1 MLIFLFLSLLNFN
14 PDSILV
20 RAGENASEVKKFIL
34 ISQQKGYQNWAQFLL
49 SAMPDVDLVNLKADD
64 FINYFDA
71 LNKNYQRVP
80 WKNIIDTNLF
90 YHYILPHRV
99 SQEPLENFTE
109 IYVDTLYNLIKKTR
123 NMRDAVFKINEWV
136 YTKMV
141 YEPTEYWDQNALTTI
156 KRGIGRC
163 EEMSI
168 LFIKALRTVCIPA
181 RHTYTPWWAHTNSN
195 HAWVEIWVDGKWHS
209 LGGGELTD
217 LDNAWFET
225 PSKRAP
231 IIKSIVYGQLSSE
244 KEIIDKSESNYTII
258 NSTPNYSDVTQ
269 LYVQVKQDNLPI
281 ENASVSINVYNY
293 SSFVPVGLKKT
304 DLNGYVQWYVGKTD
318 LYIYAY
324 KNAQIG
330 YYIWRPSDKPT
341 DTVIIIL
348 SKNEI
353 PDTSFWLYTKR
364 ISSNNYKSKYKP
376 NTKLL
381 NKIREKNL
389 TKINIFD
396 SLSSQKLNNIDTNL
410 SKILQDAHGNAQTLL
425 QFYSNLPTLKKITFI
440 QYCNTLTSKDLVAL
454 DTVGLFKELSAIQ
467 RAVNQYKNKISD
479 SIIRD
484 FLICPRIQY
493 EQLGKWRFSLQS
505 VIDEYHPLLFAP
517 SSVIPI
523 KEKVDSIINWVRTNI
538 KLIKEDDVFG
548 PMMNPQDVYKA
559 KRATKIEQYIFIVG
573 MLRSIGIPSR
583 IKWSEDG
590 FEYWDG
596 DWQEESFDA
605 KIKKQKAWVSIKF
618 EANNLNVTDK
628 TKYYEDYSI
637 TKFHESPTRFEP
649 PIDTFNGHAVITL
662 DNEPPYLITGW
673 RNGFGDT
680 YLRIKRIMP
689 TVDTTYYTI
698 KLDIP
703 VDFKPGDLMVRA
715 YQEFVNLDKVKLSSQ
730 DINIGDV
737 LLIVIDADSEAS
749 KSTINNAWD
758 AINNFS
764 GKVYIFH
771 TSKKRGLQ
779 TWYFNL
785 LDRPNRF
792 GHYVND
798 EIIKSWHIKEL
809 PSVIYLRNGECLF
822 WMEGLNLHLSKIIQ
836 TLQTSDN

>member
-1 MLIFLFLSLLNFN
+1 MSILLLFLLSFNQDSLLM
-14 PDSILV
+14 
-20 RAGENASEVKKFIL
+20 RAGENAIEVKKLIL

-49 SAMPDVDLVNLKADD
+49 SAMPDVDLVNLRADD
-64 FINYFDA
+64 FINYFEA

-99 SQEPLENFTE
+99 SQEPLERFTE
-109 IYVDTLYNLIKKTR
+109 IYAETLYNLIKKR
-123 NMRDAVFKINEWV
+123 KNLLDAIFIINEWV

-141 YEPTEYWDQNALTTI
+141 YAPTEYWDQNALTTI

-195 HAWVEIWVDGKWHS
+195 HAWVEIWVNGKWYS

-217 LDNAWFET
+217 LNHGWFAIPT
-225 PSKRAP
+225 KRTT
-231 IIKSIVYGQLSSE
+231 IIKSIVYGQIASD

-258 NSTPNYSDVTQ
+258 NSTPNYSDIIQ
-269 LYVQVKQDNLPI
+269 LYIKVMENNLPV

-293 SSFVPVGLKKT
+293 SSLVSVGLKKT
-304 DLNGYVQWYVGKTD
+304 DLNGYVQWFVVETD
-318 LYIYAY
+318 LFIYAY

-330 YYIWRPSDKPT
+330 YHIWRPSNKHT
-341 DTVIIIL
+341 DTVVINL

-364 ISSNNYKSKYKP
+364 INSNNYNSKYKP
-376 NTKLL
+376 NIKLL

-396 SLSSQKLNNIDTNL
+396 SIASQKLIKIDTNL

-425 QFYSNLPTLKKITFI
+425 QFYSNLPTLKKIAFI
-440 QYCNTLTSKDLVAL
+440 QYCNTLVSKDLVAL
-454 DTVGLFKELSAIQ
+454 DTIGLLQEFTAVQ

-484 FLICPRIQY
+484 FVICPRIQY
-493 EQLGKWRFSLQS
+493 EQLGKWRFYLQN
-505 VIDEYHPLLFAP
+505 VIDKYHPILFAP
-517 SSVIPI
+517 SSVISI
-523 KEKVDSIINWVRTNI
+523 KEKVDSIISLVRTNI
-538 KLIKEDDVFG
+538 KLKKEGDIFG

-583 IKWSEDG
+583 LKWGEDG

-596 DWQEESFDA
+596 NWQEENFDD
-605 KIKKQKAWVSIKF
+605 KTQKLKSWVGIKF

-637 TKFHESPTRFEP
+637 TKFNESPTRFEP
-649 PIDTFNGHAVITL
+649 PIDTFNGHAVIAL
-662 DNEPPYLITGW
+662 DNEPSYLISGW

-680 YLRIKRIMP
+680 YVRIKRIMP
-689 TVDTTYYTI
+689 SVDTMYYTI

-703 VDFKPGDLMVRA
+703 LDFKPGDLMVRE
-715 YQEFVNLDKVKLSSQ
+715 YQEFINLDKIKLSSQ
-730 DINIGDV
+730 DINVGDV

-785 LDRPNRF
+785 LDKPNRF
-792 GHYVND
+792 NRYVND
-798 EIIKSWHIKEL
+798 EIIKSWHIKEI
-809 PSVIYLRNGECLF
+809 PSVIYLRNGKCLF
-822 WMEGLNLHLSKIIQ
+822 WVEGLNLHLSKIIQ
-836 TLQTSDN
+836 TLPTSNN